1 MWRVICVRWLL
12 RNADRGALC
21 SGLSAKRW
29 GMARS
34 YRPVVRDQQ
43 FLLPPNMADWLAGD
57 HLVWFVL
64 DVVEQLDTSALHLDR
79 RTGGVGRAGYDP
91 DMLLA
96 LMIYA
101 YATGQRSSRRIE
113 QLCADHV
120 AYRVLCAQD
129 PPDHT
134 TIARFR
140 AAHDEVFTEV
150 FAQVLRLCAQ
160 AGMVQVGVIAI
171 DGTKIAANASRSAN
185 RSQQW
190 VHEQA
195 RRIAEAAVNEA
206 AAVDAAEDAAETAA
220 GTEARPP
227 AQLGTPAGR
236 AAAIKKA
243 MAEIARQDAAHAADD
258 AADAAR
264 QEQYLQRI
272 EAGET
277 VSSRPPAGV
286 DLVRLN
292 QARIARE
299 QQRLAPLVGVRGTA
313 EAKQRR
319 DIGKN
324 IRKAQAALLRAQQE
338 QQAGVADRRGSAAR
352 ARARGRDR
360 RGPKGGPVINLT
372 DPEARLMIEGSGS
385 GSVQGYN
392 SQIVCSDDHLI
403 IGVHVSQDANDLHCW
418 TPALAAATTQ
428 INPLGKT
435 IGLVLAD
442 NGYFTEAN
450 LTSPGPDRLI
460 APGSGRNVHHDAK
473 HRPTQGPPPPDL
485 SPTEAMRHTLRD
497 PDQAQRYKRR
507 SATVEPVIG
516 HLKDRIG
523 LRRYARRG
531 LAAVTAELH
540 LAAAALNLTRLHHAT
555 TG

>member
-1 MWRVICVRWLL
+1 
-12 RNADRGALC
+12 
-21 SGLSAKRW
+21 
-29 GMARS
+29 MARS
-34 YRPVVRDQQ
+34 YRPVVRDQE

-64 DVVEQLDTSALHLDR
+64 DVVEHLDTSALHAER

-140 AAHDEVFTEV
+140 AAHDEVFTDV

-160 AGMVQVGVIAI
+160 AGMVRVGSIAI
-171 DGTKIAANASRSAN
+171 DGTKIAANASTSAN

-190 VHEQA
+190 VTQQA
-195 RRIAEAAVNEA
+195 RRIAEAAVSEA
-206 AAVDAAEDAAETAA
+206 AAVDAAEDAAEAAA
-220 GTEARPP
+220 GPATRPR
-227 AQLGTPAGR
+227 AELSTPAGR

-243 MAEIARQDAAHAADD
+243 MEEIARQDAVHAEAD

-272 EAGET
+272 EAGEI
-277 VSSRPPAGV
+277 VSSRAPAGV
-286 DLVRLN
+286 DQVRMY

-299 QQRLAPLVGVRGTA
+299 QQRLAPLIGVRGTA
-313 EAKQRR
+313 QAHQRAA
-319 DIGKN
+319 
-324 IRKAQAALLRAQQE
+324 IRRTIKKALAGLHRAQQQ
-338 QQAGVADRRGSAAR
+338 QQAGGVADRRGSAAR
-352 ARARGRDR
+352 TRDR
-360 RGPKGGPVINLT
+360 HQAQRGPAGGPLVNLT
-372 DPEARLMIEGSGS
+372 DPQARLMIEGSGG

-392 SQIVCSDDHLI
+392 SQIVCSDDHLV

-428 INPLGKT
+428 IDALDKT

-460 APGSGRNVHHDAK
+460 APGSGRDVHHDAE
-473 HRPTQGPPPPDL
+473 HHPTQGPPPPDL
-485 SPTEAMRHTLRD
+485 SPADAMRHTLRD

-531 LAAVTAELH
+531 LTAVTAELH
-540 LAAAALNLTRLHHAT
+540 LAAAALNLTRLHAAT
-555 TG
+555 AE

>member
-1 MWRVICVRWLL
+1 
-12 RNADRGALC
+12 
-21 SGLSAKRW
+21 
-29 GMARS
+29 MARS
-34 YRPVVRDQQ
+34 YRPVVRDQE

-64 DVVEQLDTSALHLDR
+64 DVVERLDTSAVHAER
-79 RTGGVGRAGYDP
+79 RIGGVGRAGYDP

-140 AAHDEVFTEV
+140 AAHDDVFTDL

-160 AGMVQVGVIAI
+160 AGMVRVGVIAI
-171 DGTKIAANASRSAN
+171 DGTKIAANASTSAN

-190 VHEQA
+190 VTEQA
-195 RRIAEAAVNEA
+195 RRLAEAAVGEA
-206 AAVDAAEDAAETAA
+206 AAVDAAEDAAEAAA
-220 GTEARPP
+220 GAETRPP
-227 AQLGTPAGR
+227 AELGTRAGR
-236 AAAIKKA
+236 ATAIKKA
-243 MAEIARQDAAHAADD
+243 REEIARQDAAGAEDD
-258 AADAAR
+258 AADQAV

-272 EAGET
+272 EAGEI

-286 DLVRLN
+286 DQVRLY

-299 QQRLAPLVGVRGTA
+299 QQRLAPLLTVRGTA
-313 EAKQRR
+313 HAHQRAAIR
-319 DIGKN
+319 RN
-324 IRKAQAALLRAQQE
+324 IRNAQAGLQRAQQD
-338 QQAGVADRRGSAAR
+338 QAAGVADRRGAAARIRARNLARRGSAA
-352 ARARGRDR
+352 
-360 RGPKGGPVINLT
+360 GPLVNLT
-372 DPEARLMIEGSGS
+372 DPEARLMVEGSGS

-392 SQIVCSDDHLI
+392 SQIVCSDDHLV

-428 INPLGKT
+428 INMLGKT

-442 NGYFTEAN
+442 NGYFSEDN
-450 LTSPGPDRLI
+450 LTSPGPERLI
-460 APGSGRNVHHDAK
+460 APGRGRDVHHDAK
-473 HRPTQGPPPPDL
+473 HHPTQGPTPPDL
-485 SPTEAMRHTLRD
+485 SPAEAMRHKLRN
-497 PDQAQRYKRR
+497 PDQARQYKRR

-540 LAAAALNLTRLHHAT
+540 LAAAALNITRLHHAT
-555 TG
+555 G

>member
-1 MWRVICVRWLL
+1 
-12 RNADRGALC
+12 
-21 SGLSAKRW
+21 
-29 GMARS
+29 MARS
-34 YRPVVRDQQ
+34 YRPVVRDQE

-64 DVVEQLDTSALHLDR
+64 DVVEHLDTSALHAER
-79 RTGGVGRAGYDP
+79 RIGGVGRAGYDP

-140 AAHDEVFTEV
+140 AAHDDVFTDV

-160 AGMVQVGVIAI
+160 AGMVRVGSIAI
-171 DGTKIAANASRSAN
+171 DGTKIAANASTSAN

-190 VHEQA
+190 VTQQA
-195 RRIAEAAVNEA
+195 RRIAEAAVSEA
-206 AAVDAAEDAAETAA
+206 AAVDAAEDAAEAA
-220 GTEARPP
+220 SGAQARPP
-227 AQLGTPAGR
+227 AELSTPAGR

-243 MAEIARQDAAHAADD
+243 MQEIARQDAAHAEAD
-258 AADAAR
+258 AADHAA

-272 EAGET
+272 EAGEI

-286 DLVRLN
+286 DQVRLY
-292 QARIARE
+292 QARITRE
-299 QQRLAPLVGVRGTA
+299 QQRLAPLIGVRGTA
-313 EAKQRR
+313 QAHQRAAIRRIIKNAEA
-319 DIGKN
+319 G
-324 IRKAQAALLRAQQE
+324 LHRAQQD
-338 QQAGVADRRGSAAR
+338 QAAGVADRRGSAAR
-352 ARARGRDR
+352 IRARNLAR
-360 RGPKGGPVINLT
+360 RGSGGGPLVNLT
-372 DPEARLMIEGSGS
+372 DPEARLMVQGSGS

-392 SQIVCSDDHLI
+392 SQLVCSDDHLV

-428 INPLGKT
+428 IDALGKT

-460 APGSGRNVHHDAK
+460 APGSGRDVHHDAK
-473 HRPTQGPPPPDL
+473 HHPTQGPPPPDL

-497 PDQAQRYKRR
+497 PDQARRYKRR

-540 LAAAALNLTRLHHAT
+540 LAAAALNLTRLYHAT

>member
-1 MWRVICVRWLL
+1 LGSAQWLL
-12 RNADRGALC
+12 RNGVSDWWV
-21 SGLSAKRW
+21 GLLLVDNPL
-29 GMARS
+29 MARG
-34 YRPVVRDQQ
+34 YRPVERDQE
-43 FLLPPNMADWLAGD
+43 FLLPANMADWLAGD

-64 DVVEQLDTSALHLDR
+64 DIVEQLDTSVLHAER
-79 RTGGVGRAGYDP
+79 RLGGVGRAGYDP

-113 QLCADHV
+113 RLCADHV

-140 AAHDEVFTEV
+140 AAHDEVFTDL

-160 AGMVQVGVIAI
+160 AGMVRVGSIAI
-171 DGTKIAANASRSAN
+171 DGTKIAANASTSAN

-190 VHEQA
+190 VTEQA
-195 RRIAEAAVNEA
+195 RRLAEAAVSEA
-206 AAVDAAEDAAETAA
+206 AAVDADEDAAEQVAGGPAA
-220 GTEARPP
+220 GPP
-227 AQLGTPAGR
+227 AELGTRAGR

-258 AADAAR
+258 AADQAA

-272 EAGET
+272 ETGET
-277 VSSRPPAGV
+277 LLGTPPAGV
-286 DLVRLN
+286 DQVRLW

-299 QQRLAPLVGVRGTA
+299 QQRLAPLIGVRGTA
-313 EAKQRR
+313 EAQQRSAIR
-319 DIGKN
+319 RT
-324 IRKAQAALLRAQQE
+324 IRKSEAGLLRAQQD
-338 QQAGVADRRGSAAR
+338 QAAGVADRRGLAAR
-352 ARARGRDR
+352 TRARNQAR
-360 RGPKGGPVINLT
+360 RGHGPLVNLT
-372 DPEARLMIEGSGS
+372 DPEARLMVQGSGG

-392 SQIVCSDDHLI
+392 SQIACSDDHLV

-418 TPALAAATTQ
+418 TPTLIAATTQ
-428 INPLGKT
+428 IDALGKT
-435 IGLVLAD
+435 IGLALAD
-442 NGYFTEAN
+442 NGYFTEDN
-450 LTSPGPDRLI
+450 LTSPGPKRLI
-460 APGSGRNVHHDAK
+460 AAGSGRDVHHDAK
-473 HRPTQGPPPPDL
+473 HHPTQGPPPPDL
-485 SPTEAMRHTLRD
+485 SPTDAMRHTLRD
-497 PDQAQRYKRR
+497 PHQAQRYKRR

-531 LAAVTAELH
+531 LEAVTAELH
-540 LAAAALNLTRLHHAT
+540 LAAAALNITRLHHAT

>member
-1 MWRVICVRWLL
+1 
-12 RNADRGALC
+12 
-21 SGLSAKRW
+21 
-29 GMARS
+29 MARS
-34 YRPVVRDQQ
+34 YRPVVRDQE

-64 DVVEQLDTSALHLDR
+64 DVVEQLDTSVLHAER

-113 QLCADHV
+113 QLCSDHV

-140 AAHDEVFTEV
+140 AAHDDVFTDL

-160 AGMVQVGVIAI
+160 AGMVRVGVIAI
-171 DGTKIAANASRSAN
+171 DGTKIAANASTSAN

-190 VHEQA
+190 VTEQA
-195 RRIAEAAVNEA
+195 RRIAEAAVAEA
-206 AAVDAAEDAAETAA
+206 EAVDAAEDAAEAA
-220 GTEARPP
+220 GGDRKRPP
-227 AQLGTPAGR
+227 AELRTRAGR

-243 MAEIARQDAAHAADD
+243 MDEIACQDAANAADD
-258 AADAAR
+258 AADQAA
-264 QEQYLQRI
+264 QERFLQRI
-272 EAGET
+272 EAGEI
-277 VSSRPPAGV
+277 VSSAPPAGV
-286 DLVRLN
+286 DRVRLYR
-292 QARIARE
+292 ARIARE
-299 QQRLAPLVGVRGTA
+299 QHRLAPLLGVRGTA
-313 EAKQRR
+313 QAQQRAAIR
-319 DIGKN
+319 RN
-324 IRKAQAALLRAQQE
+324 IRNAQAGLRRAQQD
-338 QQAGVADRRGSAAR
+338 QDAGLDDRRGLAAR
-352 ARARGRDR
+352 VRDRSRARR
-360 RGPKGGPVINLT
+360 RSGGGPLVNLT
-372 DPEARLMIEGSGS
+372 DPQARLMVQGSGS

-392 SQIVCSDDHLI
+392 SQIVCSDDHVVV
-403 IGVHVSQDANDLHCW
+403 GVHVSQDANDLHCW
-418 TPALAAATTQ
+418 TPALAAATAQ
-428 INPLGKT
+428 IDALGKT

-442 NGYFTEAN
+442 NGYFTEDN

-460 APGSGRNVHHDAK
+460 APGRGPEVHHDAQ

-485 SPTEAMRHTLRD
+485 SPTEAMRHTLRN
-497 PDQAQRYKRR
+497 PDQARRYKRR

-540 LAAAALNLTRLHHAT
+540 LAAAALNITRLHHAT
-555 TG
+555 G

>member
-1 MWRVICVRWLL
+1 
-12 RNADRGALC
+12 
-21 SGLSAKRW
+21 
-29 GMARS
+29 MARS
-34 YRPVVRDQQ
+34 YRPVVRDQE

-57 HLVWFVL
+57 HLVWFIV
-64 DVVEQLDTSALHLDR
+64 DVVEQLDTSALHAAR

-140 AAHDEVFTEV
+140 AAHDDVFTDL
-150 FAQVLRLCAQ
+150 FTQVLRLCAD
-160 AGMVQVGVIAI
+160 AGLVAVGVIAI
-171 DGTKIAANASRSAN
+171 DGTKIAANASKSAN

-190 VHEQA
+190 VAEQA
-195 RRIAEAAVNEA
+195 RQIAEEAVAQA
-206 AAVDAAEDAAETAA
+206 AAVDAAEDAAEAAA
-220 GTEARPP
+220 GPPKRPP
-227 AQLGTPAGR
+227 AELGTSAGR
-236 AAAIKKA
+236 KAAITKA
-243 MAEIARQDAAHAADD
+243 MEEMARQDAARAEAD
-258 AADAAR
+258 AADMAR
-264 QEQYLQRI
+264 QEQYLARI
-272 EAGET
+272 EAGEA
-277 VSSRPPAGV
+277 VASRPPAGT
-286 DLVRLN
+286 DQVRLY

-299 QQRLAPLVGVRGTA
+299 TQRLAPLLNVRGTA
-313 EAKQRR
+313 EANQRR
-319 DIGKN
+319 DIRRN
-324 IRKAQAALLRAQQE
+324 IKKAQAGLLGAQHE
-338 QQAGVADRRGSAAR
+338 QATGMADRRGSAAR
-352 ARARGRDR
+352 TRARDQAR
-360 RGPKGGPVINLT
+360 RGPKTGPVVNLT
-372 DPEARLMIEGSGS
+372 DPQARLMVEGSGG

-392 SQIVCSDDHLI
+392 SQIVSSDDHFV

-418 TPALAAATTQ
+418 TPALTAATAQ
-428 INPLGKT
+428 MDALGKT
-435 IGLVLAD
+435 IGLALAD

-460 APGSGRNVHHDAK
+460 AAGTGRDVHQDAIN
-473 HRPTQGPPPPDL
+473 PPSQGRPPPEL
-485 SPTEAMRHTLRD
+485 SPVDAMRHTLRD
-497 PDQAQRYKRR
+497 PEQAHRYKRR

-540 LAAAALNLTRLHHAT
+540 LAAAALNLTRLHTAT